1 MYKAIPYYFLIVLV
15 LPSCNKPS
23 EPVFDSVYDE
33 QSERFI
39 PFADIRTNV
48 VTQIRAQSAV
58 SGGQFAND
66 YGKPV
71 TQKGVCWSLVEGPTV
86 GGSCS
91 QEGTGLA
98 EFTST
103 LSALLADT
111 TYYLRAYATNVDGTT
126 YGGQLSFRT
135 SDGVVVLGNMNV
147 SEVSST
153 TATVTSFVQ
162 SDGGEQI
169 TGRGVCYATTENPTT
184 ESTCVSSGS
193 GTGSF
198 TANLTGLSEKT
209 RYYLR
214 SYATNAMGTGY
225 GDIMQF
231 TTTGIPPSVS
241 TGAVSNVTTN
251 SATVSGTVISQGGA
265 VVTERGMCFNTTQNP
280 TTNNFCIPSGS
291 GIGSF
296 SVTLENLLPGITY
309 FVRAYAVNAEG
320 NGYGLQQ
327 GFTTS
332 VALPVVTTGS
342 INSISATTASVSAT
356 VDFDGGAAITDR
368 GFCYSRSQN
377 PNLTDTCIITGN
389 GTGIFTGNL
398 QNLTP
403 ATQYYVNAYAK
414 NSTGTAFGEQ
424 KSFTTEAAIP
434 DVLTVS
440 VSNIGLNNATVLGS
454 VTNAGGAAVT
464 ERGVCYATSVNPT
477 ISGNCLSQGTGL
489 GEFIVTLTNL
499 IPSTNYYARAYA
511 RNAKGVAYGENQSFK
526 TSDPPKWIE
535 VTIANGTE
543 ITSIHFS
550 GNQTGFVTAGNSI
563 YRTTNGGGSWT
574 AIQTINDIVFTAIYA
589 ADANIIYAGG
599 HRGASAQTAFIYRS
613 SNGGVTW
620 QTVSEI
626 WRQNE
631 RLKVEAIIAQ
641 NDGKVVALVTQSPN
655 TTQTYG
661 HVYSSTNSGST
672 WNSVTVPGI
681 SGVYAMTKNQSWLII
696 GGGRRW
702 TGSNYVN
709 TSHRSTFFSNQS
721 TSLQSVNFGDGS
733 QTFRA
738 MDSINQTIAGVANN
752 GYVLLSGDQGANWT
766 IRRISGSET
775 IDMNG
780 IVMVSETTFLA
791 IGNSGR
797 LLRTTNSGI
806 SWNSPFG
813 NPTTANITGLV
824 YFSDSNLMIVTSDG
838 KLLRYQ

>member
-1 MYKAIPYYFLIVLV
+1 
-15 LPSCNKPS
+15 
-23 EPVFDSVYDE
+23 
-33 QSERFI
+33 
-39 PFADIRTNV
+39 
-48 VTQIRAQSAV
+48 
-58 SGGQFAND
+58 
-66 YGKPV
+66 
-71 TQKGVCWSLVEGPTV
+71 
-86 GGSCS
+86 
-91 QEGTGLA
+91 
-98 EFTST
+98 
-103 LSALLADT
+103 
-111 TYYLRAYATNVDGTT
+111 
-126 YGGQLSFRT
+126 
-135 SDGVVVLGNMNV
+135 
-147 SEVSST
+147 
-153 TATVTSFVQ
+153 
-162 SDGGEQI
+162 
-169 TGRGVCYATTENPTT
+169 
-184 ESTCVSSGS
+184 
-193 GTGSF
+193 
-198 TANLTGLSEKT
+198 
-209 RYYLR
+209 
-214 SYATNAMGTGY
+214 
-225 GDIMQF
+225 
-231 TTTGIPPSVS
+231 
-241 TGAVSNVTTN
+241 
-251 SATVSGTVISQGGA
+251 
-265 VVTERGMCFNTTQNP
+265 
-280 TTNNFCIPSGS
+280 
-291 GIGSF
+291 
-296 SVTLENLLPGITY
+296 
-309 FVRAYAVNAEG
+309 
-320 NGYGLQQ
+320 
-327 GFTTS
+327 
-332 VALPVVTTGS
+332 
-342 INSISATTASVSAT
+342 
-356 VDFDGGAAITDR
+356 
-368 GFCYSRSQN
+368 
-377 PNLTDTCIITGN
+377 
-389 GTGIFTGNL
+389 
-398 QNLTP
+398 
-403 ATQYYVNAYAK
+403 
-414 NSTGTAFGEQ
+414 
-424 KSFTTEAAIP
+424 
-434 DVLTVS
+434 
-440 VSNIGLNNATVLGS
+440 
-454 VTNAGGAAVT
+454 
-464 ERGVCYATSVNPT
+464 
-477 ISGNCLSQGTGL
+477 
-489 GEFIVTLTNL
+489 
-499 IPSTNYYARAYA
+499 
-511 RNAKGVAYGENQSFK
+511 
-526 TSDPPKWIE
+526 

-681 SGVYAMTKNQSWLII
+681 SGVYAMTKNQSWLVI